1 MITSA
6 LLLVAFVVGWITTL
20 SLVRDLRRLELTD
33 FLIAASGAFCSAF
46 LLMPRL
52 GLPVWGDYGLRLSTL
67 FGMAL
72 AAMTVL
78 VLANL
83 LRGRGFRA
91 GKLCLSN
98 AVLSPSQSPQQ
109 LA

>member
-20 SLVRDLRRLELTD
+20 SLVRDLRRLEFTD
-33 FLIAASGAFCSAF
+33 FLIAASGAFCSAVV
-46 LLMPRL
+46 LMPRM
-52 GLPVWGDYGLRLSTL
+52 GLPVWGDYGLRLSAL
-67 FGMAL
+67 FAMAL
-72 AAMTVL
+72 AAVTVL

-83 LRGRGFRA
+83 LRGRGLRA
-91 GKLCLSN
+91 GKLCLSS
-98 AVLSPSQSPQQ
+98 AVLSPSRTQQQ